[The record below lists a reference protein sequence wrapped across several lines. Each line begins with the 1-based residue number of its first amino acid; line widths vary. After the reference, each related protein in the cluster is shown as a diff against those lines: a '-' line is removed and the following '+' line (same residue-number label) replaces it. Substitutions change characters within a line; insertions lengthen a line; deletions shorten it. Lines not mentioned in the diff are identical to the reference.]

1 MESDEDSQASQDS
14 MIVHD
19 VRDSVADEAELCSN
33 RERNV
38 ESGTSA
44 TEFQADWVPPW
55 RIKAGRVPA
64 NQSKATVSEE
74 PWRQPAS
81 IELEAHNFNEPLP
94 ANNYSDYNSDKE
106 APNFNESVPLPANS
120 YSSGRMEDSLI
131 TDSSQKLERA
141 PESSRKQDS
150 AAQNQPWLK
159 RFGSKEDLLKPHAPT
174 PWRSEGKTINDTDDN
189 QPAKGVQNWPFESDN
204 HNTAPVSDGHQST
217 GLIKTSDGHQSAGLI
232 KTSDGHQSTGLI
244 KTSDGELSTG
254 LTGRGS
260 PGGESLSSMN
270 SAEERLEAEIMDRL
284 EKEAQEEEAAER
296 RRFDALNDEM
306 NDSNVLGSSN
316 ASSLAVEQV
325 ATSIHTRVVNVFISS
340 GRFRISQISGR

>member
-1 MESDEDSQASQDS
+1 MLDYAQVESDEDSQASQDS

-19 VRDSVADEAELCSN
+19 VQDSGAAEAKLCSN
-33 RERNV
+33 QERNV

-55 RIKAGRVPA
+55 RIKSGRVAA
-64 NQSKATVSEE
+64 NQSKATVPEE

-81 IELEAHNFNEPLP
+81 MELEAHNFGESLP
-94 ANNYSDYNSDKE
+94 VPASNYSDYSSDRE
-106 APNFNESVPLPANS
+106 APNFNEPVPLPTNG
-120 YSSGRMEDSLI
+120 YSSDRIEDSLK
-131 TDSSQKLERA
+131 TDSSQKLKSV

-150 AAQNQPWLK
+150 VNSAAQNQPWMK

-174 PWRSEGKTINDTDDN
+174 PWRSEGKTISDTDDN
-189 QPAKGVQNWPFESDN
+189 RPAKGVQNWPFEPDN
-204 HNTAPVSDGHQST
+204 HNTAPMSDGLHST
-217 GLIKTSDGHQSAGLI
+217 GLIEI
-232 KTSDGHQSTGLI
+232 
-244 KTSDGELSTG
+244 SDGEFSTG

-296 RRFDALNDEM
+296 RRFDVLNDEM
-306 NDSNVLGSSN
+306 NDSNILGSSN

-325 ATSIHTRVVNVFISS
+325 VTCLHTRVVNVFIGS
-340 GRFRISQISGR
+340 GRFRISQRNGCILH